1 MKLLIVESPAK
12 IYTLKKYLDD
22 SFQIKATLGHVRD
35 LPKKELGID
44 TEHNFEPKYV
54 ITPSRRKTVKD
65 IKEIAE
71 QAEIVYLAT
80 DLDREGEAIS
90 WHIMQAAGLQS
101 QTSNLKIISRNKKYT
116 VLLFMRL
123 PNQRYWTRLKIRAL

>member
-90 WHIMQAAGLQS
+90 WHIM
-101 QTSNLKIISRNKKYT
+101 
-116 VLLFMRL
+116 
-123 PNQRYWTRLKIRAL
+123 